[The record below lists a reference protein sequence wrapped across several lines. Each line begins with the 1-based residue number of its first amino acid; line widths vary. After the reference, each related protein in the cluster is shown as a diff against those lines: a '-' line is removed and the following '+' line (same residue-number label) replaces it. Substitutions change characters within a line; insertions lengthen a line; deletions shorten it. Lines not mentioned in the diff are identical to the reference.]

1 MLLLVLV
8 FYIVWHFLVLLIST
22 TKSNKH
28 LAIFL
33 VLLTPDCA
41 FAGAFF
47 VLLIVLLL
55 VLFCAPDCAFA
66 GAFFVLLIV
75 LLLVLVVV
83 LLIVLLLVL
92 FLCS

>member
-1 MLLLVLV
+1 MLLIVLLLV
-8 FYIVWHFLVLLIST
+8 FFLPCLAFPGAFMQLNSD
-22 TKSNKH
+22 KH

-33 VLLTPDCA
+33 
-41 FAGAFF
+41 

-55 VLFCAPDCAFA
+55 VLFCAPDCAVA

-75 LLLVLVVV
+75 LLLVL
-83 LLIVLLLVL
+83 